1 MVCKSVLTALIL
13 SGLVCVAGC
22 KPNTPLRISTIQT
35 GRTLNSDRSVGQH
48 TTRFKPDDTMHVSVL
63 TDGPGAGAV
72 TVRWR
77 YRSSLVSEETQ
88 EVAYRNNAATEF
100 HITNS
105 SGFPEGD
112 YTVEILVDNKPFA
125 TRTLSVVK

>member
-1 MVCKSVLTALIL
+1 
-13 SGLVCVAGC
+13 
-22 KPNTPLRISTIQT
+22 
-35 GRTLNSDRSVGQH
+35 
-48 TTRFKPDDTMHVSVL
+48 
-63 TDGPGAGAV
+63 
-72 TVRWR
+72 VRWR
-77 YRSSLVSEETQ
+77 YRSSLVNEETQ

-112 YTVEILVDNKPFA
+112 YTVEILVDHKPFA